1 MIAVL
6 LIIHLLVATA
16 LVAVILMQHSE
27 GGALGMSGGPSGMMT
42 GRSAANLLTRLTM
55 ILGAVFIGNSILL
68 AVVSGVNAENRSVI
82 DRVGETQ
89 DSQFPIQFDTPLGDD
104 APSVF
109 EPAVEVPS
117 REASAPETVEP
128 TTGGEGEAEE
138 DDAPQPPN

>member
-16 LVAVILMQHSE
+16 LVGVILMQHSE

-68 AVVSGVNAENRSVI
+68 AVVSGVDATNRSVV
-82 DRVGETQ
+82 DRLETGDDSELPFSFEDGETQ
-89 DSQFPIQFDTPLGDD
+89 DTIPVLDDTVTLPDTQAGDD
-104 APSVF
+104 
-109 EPAVEVPS
+109 EPA
-117 REASAPETVEP
+117 APET
-128 TTGGEGEAEE
+128 GE
-138 DDAPQPPN
+138 DDTPQIPD